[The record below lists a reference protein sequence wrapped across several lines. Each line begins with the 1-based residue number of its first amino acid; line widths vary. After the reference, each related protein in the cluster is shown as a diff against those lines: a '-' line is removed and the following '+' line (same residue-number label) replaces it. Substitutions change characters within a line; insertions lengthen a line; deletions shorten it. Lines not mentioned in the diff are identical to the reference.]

1 MGSELFWPHRVPLHE
16 DDGGK
21 GLAVE
26 PVVGFNDGL
35 KDDVQTG
42 LEEEV
47 HTGLEE
53 EVHTGLE
60 EELHTGLEEVVQT
73 GFFVGLEVVG
83 QYVGFAEVVWTG
95 PPALH

>member
-1 MGSELFWPHRVPLHE
+1 MFYT
-16 DDGGK
+16 
-21 GLAVE
+21 

-35 KDDVQTG
+35 KDD
-42 LEEEV
+42 V

-60 EELHTGLEEVVQT
+60 EELHTGFEEVVET

-95 PPALH
+95 PKKLEIIF